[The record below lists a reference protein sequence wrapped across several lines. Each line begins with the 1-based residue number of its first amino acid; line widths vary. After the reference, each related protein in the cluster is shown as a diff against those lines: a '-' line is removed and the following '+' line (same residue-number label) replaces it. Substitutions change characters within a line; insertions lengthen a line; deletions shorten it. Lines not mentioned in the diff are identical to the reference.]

1 MKFYLKIKLIII
13 LFDLGVADFKTL
25 YGSWVINSISFDI
38 QPLKF
43 LAFIE

>member
-13 LFDLGVADFKTL
+13 LFGLGVADFKTL
-25 YGSWVINSISFDI
+25 YASRVINSTSFDI
-38 QPLKF
+38 QPLEF